1 VERLALERLQGIF
14 IEFFGS
20 SDGIFRALSGGTAKV

>member
-1 VERLALERLQGIF
+1 VERLQGIF